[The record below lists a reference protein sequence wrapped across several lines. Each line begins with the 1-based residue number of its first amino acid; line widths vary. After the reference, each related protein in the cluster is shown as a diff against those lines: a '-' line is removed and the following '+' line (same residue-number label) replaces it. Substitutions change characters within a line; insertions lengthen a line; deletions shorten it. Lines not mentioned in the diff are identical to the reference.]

1 MSALGWLTSVPFQPT
16 RAYCMY
22 CKKNLHAHRLSLLKH
37 TCTMKHQR
45 AALLHD
51 AEEKKKA
58 AARKAHVEEKVEV
71 EEVEEMEVQ
80 ILFLTSCCSSQ
91 FFKIKI
97 VFTVVTNNIE

>member
-1 MSALGWLTSVPFQPT
+1 MPFQPT

-45 AALLHD
+45 AALLHE

-58 AARKAHVEEKVEV
+58 DARKGNIEEKVEV
-71 EEVEEMEVQ
+71 EEVEEIEVQ
-80 ILFLTSCCSSQ
+80 NLFPS
-91 FFKIKI
+91 FIF
-97 VFTVVTNNIE
+97 

>member
-1 MSALGWLTSVPFQPT
+1 MPFQPT

-51 AEEKKKA
+51 AEEKKKF
-58 AARKAHVEEKVEV
+58 AARKGNVEEKVEV

-80 ILFLTSCCSSQ
+80 ISFSNSSRCSSQ
-91 FFKIKI
+91 FFKIT
-97 VFTVVTNNIE
+97 FELYSLW

>member
-1 MSALGWLTSVPFQPT
+1 MTSVPFQPT

-45 AALLHD
+45 AALLHE

-58 AARKAHVEEKVEV
+58 AARKANIGEEVEI
-71 EEVEEMEVQ
+71 EEVEEIEVY
-80 ILFLTSCCSSQ
+80 IFNY
-91 FFKIKI
+91 I
-97 VFTVVTNNIE
+97 NIF